1 MIVEMTSVYIPLQ
14 PKIVVPKAGSC
25 KHSQKHQI
33 ATRNQAQQSKLNK
46 NKIDKR
52 DLHYAKKHSSK

>member
-1 MIVEMTSVYIPLQ
+1 MRLSIPLE
-14 PKIVVPKAGSC
+14 PKIMVPKAGSC

-46 NKIDKR
+46 IKIDKEGSFIMQKT
-52 DLHYAKKHSSK
+52 L